1 MAFYSCESTEKNTE
15 ETRTK
20 ANIIATE
27 KLIPVGF
34 VLTDSISGDLTG
46 DGINEFLILIKGT
59 DSSMVVEDEYG
70 KIVDRNRRGIMVFTI
85 DEGQAKL
92 LSQNLNG
99 FSSEN
104 EYGGVYM
111 PPELYLEIFDET
123 LEIHFGHGRYGYWY
137 YNFKYRINSLEL
149 IKYFSSSN
157 RGPITERELLMD
169 FISMKKLTRVNTNL
183 MAQLEEEVFE
193 EVEEELKFKNLIKL
207 SEVEDF
213 DTLLK

>member
-46 DGINEFLILIKGT
+46 DGINEFLLLIKGT

-137 YNFKYRINSLEL
+137 YNFKYRNNSLEL